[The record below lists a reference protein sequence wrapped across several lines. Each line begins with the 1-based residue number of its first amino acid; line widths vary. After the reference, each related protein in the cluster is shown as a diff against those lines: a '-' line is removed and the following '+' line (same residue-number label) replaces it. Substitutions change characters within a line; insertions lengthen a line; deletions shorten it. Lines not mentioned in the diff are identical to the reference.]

1 MKELLVTMVKA
12 LVDSPDK
19 VKVKEVK
26 GNGVTVIF
34 QITAMKE
41 DYRFIIGKGG
51 RIIEAIR
58 NIVTAAA
65 FKTGTKVLIEVMAD

>member
-1 MKELLVTMVKA
+1 MKELLTTMVKA
-12 LVDSPDK
+12 LVDNPDK

-26 GNGVTVIF
+26 GNGVSVIL

-41 DYRFIIGKGG
+41 DYRFIIGKKG

-58 NIVTAAA
+58 NILMAAS
-65 FKTGTKVLIEVMAD
+65 FKVGTKVLIEVMAD

>member
-1 MKELLVTMVKA
+1 MKELLTTMVKA
-12 LVDSPDK
+12 LVDNPDK

-26 GNGVTVIF
+26 GNGVSVIL

-41 DYRFIIGKGG
+41 DYRFIIGKKG

-58 NIVTAAA
+58 NIMMAAS
-65 FKTGTKVLIEVMAD
+65 FKVGTKVLIEVMAD

>member
-1 MKELLVTMVKA
+1 MKKLLTTMVKA
-12 LVDSPDK
+12 LVDNPDK

-26 GNGVTVIF
+26 GNGVSVIL

-41 DYRFIIGKGG
+41 DYRFIIGKKG

-58 NIVTAAA
+58 NILMAAS
-65 FKTGTKVLIEVMAD
+65 FKVGTKVLIEVMAD

>member
-1 MKELLVTMVKA
+1 MKELLTTMVKA

-19 VKVKEVK
+19 VKVKEIK
-26 GNGVTVIF
+26 GNGVSVIL

-41 DYRFIIGKGG
+41 DYRFIIGKKG

-58 NIVTAAA
+58 NIMMAAS
-65 FKTGTKVLIEVMAD
+65 FKVGTKVLIEVMAD